1 MTTNDRDPH
10 PDSMPG
16 ANHDSRDDL
25 TQGTSG
31 RNSDLE
37 NVVEGGSGGVS
48 STGQTPLEPTGVP
61 DGNAGTGGVTKNQ
74 DDTAQ

>member
-1 MTTNDRDPH
+1 MTNHDRDPH
-10 PDSMPG
+10 PDSMPSD
-16 ANHDSRDDL
+16 NHDRRDDL

-31 RNSDLE
+31 SNSDLE

-48 STGQTPLEPTGVP
+48 NTGETPLEPTGVP